1 MAFFNPIMIAEYI
14 NNFFGKNKLLL
25 NLAKST
31 KAAGHASASILNN
44 HNFSSQAYAS
54 NTSTNKKTNLM
65 SQHKSDSKVNAVSA
79 SRGGSTMLKNKK
91 GSQMTMMPTDDLR
104 KS

>member
-1 MAFFNPIMIAEYI
+1 MAFYNPIMIAEYI

-25 NLAKST
+25 TNAKST
-31 KAAGHASASILNN
+31 KATGHASAALLNN
-44 HNFSSQAYAS
+44 HTFSTHAYGS

-65 SQHKSDSKVNAVSA
+65 SQHKSDSKVNAVGSG
-79 SRGGSTMLKNKK
+79 RVNSTMLKNKK
-91 GSQMTMMPTDDLR
+91 GSVMSMQSDDVR